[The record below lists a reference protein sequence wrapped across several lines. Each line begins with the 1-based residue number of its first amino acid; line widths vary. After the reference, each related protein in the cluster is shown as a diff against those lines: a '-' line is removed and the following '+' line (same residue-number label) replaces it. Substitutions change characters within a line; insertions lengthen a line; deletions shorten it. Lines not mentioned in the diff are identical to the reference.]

1 MKTWTFGS
9 DNDYLVS
16 LVLEGK
22 KRATTSLYKEYEME
36 KEELPKVGDM
46 GVLLFSN
53 GNKACI
59 TKVVNVIIK
68 KFKEI
73 NEELSSLEGEGSLE
87 HYRKVHYDIFSK
99 IDNNFNED
107 SLVVFEIFEVVDK
120 SER

>member
-9 DNDYLVS
+9 DNDYLVF

-120 SER
+120 YER